1 MQHAGLVSS
10 AGGKLSVPPVFRF
23 GGKESVMKRVITAA
37 MLSLF
42 CTSLV
47 ACHAAVDTTDDG
59 GSHYEK
65 KTTTNDDGT
74 RTTKTETKKTTS
86 SY

>member
-1 MQHAGLVSS
+1 
-10 AGGKLSVPPVFRF
+10 
-23 GGKESVMKRVITAA
+23 MKRILTAA
-37 MLSLF
+37 VLALF

-47 ACHAAVDTTDDG
+47 ACHASVDTADDG
-59 GSHYEK
+59 SGSHYEK